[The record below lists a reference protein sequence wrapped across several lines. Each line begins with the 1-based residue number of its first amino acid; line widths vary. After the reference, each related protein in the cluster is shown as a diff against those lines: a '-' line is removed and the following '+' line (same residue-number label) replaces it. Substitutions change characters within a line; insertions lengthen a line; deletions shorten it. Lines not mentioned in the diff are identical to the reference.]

1 MPTAAAVPLR
11 VIQITDFHLKV
22 KPGSRLWG
30 ADVDAGLNA
39 VLAHI
44 RERDP
49 APDFIL
55 ATGDLV
61 GDESNAYDRLLQV
74 LEPLGAP
81 VYCLPGNHDFPAVM
95 SRTLRGGV
103 VRWIRYFVAGHWQF
117 VLLDSSFPG
126 TPDGHLASGEL
137 ALLDTVLATNPD
149 RHTLVCLHHNPLPVG
164 TAWLD
169 TMTVSNG
176 AALFAVLDRYPQVR
190 AVAWGHIHGEFA
202 AWRANVQL
210 LAAPATSVQ
219 FKPDAPEPQVDD
231 LPPGYR
237 WFDLYPDGAL
247 KTGVERVVSPVRA
260 NGLTRRVPA

>member
-1 MPTAAAVPLR
+1 MPTAVAPLR
-11 VIQITDFHLKV
+11 VVQITDLHLKV
-22 KPGSRLWG
+22 KPGSQLWG
-30 ADVDAGLNA
+30 TDVDANLNA

-44 RERDP
+44 RQRNP
-49 APDFIL
+49 APDFVL

-61 GDESNAYDRLLQV
+61 GDEPNAYDRLLQV

-81 VYCLPGNHDFPAVM
+81 IYCLPGNHDFPAVM
-95 SRTLRGGV
+95 SRTLRGGMM
-103 VRWIRYFVAGHWQF
+103 RWQRYLVADHWQF

-137 ALLDTVLATNPD
+137 ALLDTVLATD
-149 RHTLVCLHHNPLPVG
+149 SERHTLVCLHHNPLPVG
-164 TAWLD
+164 SGWLD

-190 AVAWGHIHGEFA
+190 AVVWGHIHSEFA
-202 AWRANVQL
+202 SRRGNVQL

-219 FKPDAPEPQVDD
+219 FKLDAPEPQVDHF
-231 LPPGYR
+231 PPGYR
-237 WFDLYPDGAL
+237 WFELYPDGAL
-247 KTGVERVVSPVRA
+247 KTGVERVAPWVRT

>member
-1 MPTAAAVPLR
+1 MPTAVAPLR
-11 VIQITDFHLKV
+11 VVQISDFHLKTQ
-22 KPGSRLWG
+22 PNSRLWG
-30 ADVDAGLNA
+30 ADVDDGLNA
-39 VLAHI
+39 VLARI
-44 RERDP
+44 RERNP

-61 GDESNAYDRLLQV
+61 GDEPNAYGRLLQV

-81 VYCLPGNHDFPAVM
+81 VYCLPGNHDFPAIM
-95 SRTLRGGV
+95 SRTLQGGW
-103 VRWIRYFVAGHWQF
+103 VRWKRYFAAGHWQF

-137 ALLDTVLATNPD
+137 GLLETVMATDLD

-164 TAWLD
+164 TAWID
-169 TMTVSNG
+169 TMMVSNG

-190 AVAWGHIHGEFA
+190 AVVWGHTHGEFSGQ
-202 AWRANVQL
+202 RGNVQL

-219 FKPDAPEPQVDD
+219 FKPDAPQPQVDN

-237 WFDLYPDGAL
+237 WFELYPDGAL
-247 KTGVERVVSPVRA
+247 KTGVERVALPARA